1 MSTKFNKKY
10 LLYNNQEIV
19 LLKITVLG
27 KTKKEKG
34 KELRNKESEMKKNCT
49 ILDKKQIQDKKC
61 HQKMCLENCY
71 KMKLCMYI
79 QGDFES

>member
-34 KELRNKESEMKKNCT
+34 KELRNKESEMKKKLHNFR
-49 ILDKKQIQDKKC
+49 
-61 HQKMCLENCY
+61 QKT
-71 KMKLCMYI
+71 
-79 QGDFES
+79 DSR